1 MNKKL
6 RHVLQL
12 SSTIARP
19 KFYSV
24 LPKPSGYTQRGSDT
38 DRHKRNNPLNR
49 VGLDSWRHS
58 IDTST
63 GLSTTVSEPIKVAI
77 SSFDLIGST
86 HDAVQPIAFQ
96 EGATKPIEL
105 DAVVEVPRGSFLK
118 RGSTGK
124 VDFISPVPCPFN
136 YGSVPQYLGRE
147 GDLLD
152 AVVLGPRLPYGSH
165 VRVKV
170 WGAVILTD
178 HGMSDDKLICSSRP
192 VTGADRRR
200 LLRFF
205 HLYAKCKGLLNFCR
219 RRPGRNACEGW
230 CEAEQAMARA
240 RPRPATWQGPP
251 VKF

>member
-1 MNKKL
+1 MHQLGLEVGDGN
-6 RHVLQL
+6 VLQSCL
-12 SSTIARP
+12 PLVGVPRMFLQYRYYFFDGVRVLLLEDLISDRGREHVMTAVSTP
-19 KFYSV
+19 
-24 LPKPSGYTQRGSDT
+24 
-38 DRHKRNNPLNR
+38 
-49 VGLDSWRHS
+49 
-58 IDTST
+58 
-63 GLSTTVSEPIKVAI
+63 VSEPIKVAI

-86 HDAVQPIAFQ
+86 HDAVQPIPFQ

-192 VTGADRRR
+192 LTGADRRR

-205 HLYAKCKGLLNFCR
+205 HFYAKCKGLLNFCR